1 MHLFLFSLLDD
12 YRERSQQRLGLRV
25 QQHNVLGN
33 REVGP
38 TASTVLTV
46 VLSLHTQ
53 LNPALEHSVKKI
65 KA

>member
-12 YRERSQQRLGLRV
+12 CREWSQQCLGLRV

-38 TASTVLTV
+38 AASTVLTV